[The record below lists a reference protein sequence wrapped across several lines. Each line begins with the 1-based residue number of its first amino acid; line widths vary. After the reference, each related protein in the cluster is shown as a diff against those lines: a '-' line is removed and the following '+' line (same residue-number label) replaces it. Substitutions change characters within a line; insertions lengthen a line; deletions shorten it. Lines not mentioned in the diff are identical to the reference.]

1 MTIQELAKHYQD
13 TGEYLPEARELEE
26 AYLESVMGCI
36 EERYNDYFHSDMY
49 EIDAYPMTLQNF
61 IDIERGGWQAKHG
74 FYRDFSRVKIFCNT
88 CGKFIGC
95 GPISYTARCSKC
107 SFDKDND

>member
-36 EERYNDYFHSDMY
+36 EERYNDYFHSDM
-49 EIDAYPMTLQNF
+49 
-61 IDIERGGWQAKHG
+61 
-74 FYRDFSRVKIFCNT
+74 
-88 CGKFIGC
+88 
-95 GPISYTARCSKC
+95 
-107 SFDKDND
+107 